1 MARQNHV
8 IAMLRRFEEA
18 DDWGIDRC
26 HVPIGILHELQELG
40 YVTKLDIRPMI
51 TDEGRRALS
60 EREGQADA

>member
-1 MARQNHV
+1 MARQEHV

-18 DDWGIDRC
+18 DEWGIDRRY
-26 HVPIGILHELQELG
+26 VPVVILHELQELG

-60 EREGQADA
+60 EREGQDG